1 MDRFNS
7 NEDFEET
14 PTSIA
19 KDIIY
24 SDGTMDEKVKQIADA
39 IKNEKQKILND
50 LHDCMKGVVSLDREF
65 IEEWMGRFEQLRP
78 TTAVSGSLLSD
89 VDYWKQR
96 CLLAEKCLEESP
108 CDPDITADQIK
119 ARNAYHKFI
128 SGVGNDR

>member
-1 MDRFNS
+1 MEHEN
-7 NEDFEET
+7 
-14 PTSIA
+14 
-19 KDIIY
+19 
-24 SDGTMDEKVKQIADA
+24 
-39 IKNEKQKILND
+39 LNIPQNPP
-50 LHDCMKGVVSLDREF
+50 LH
-65 IEEWMGRFEQLRP
+65 Q
-78 TTAVSGSLLSD
+78 TAVSGSLLSD